1 METSS
6 MPDSLRKFIS
16 KTDPIEEEPA
26 ERIAQRIEVPKG
38 IGRAFAL

>member
-1 METSS
+1 

-26 ERIAQRIEVPKG
+26 EWIAQCIEAPKG